1 MRRQRRGD
9 ICFGR
14 GCVVIVL
21 APALR
26 ELAARTDAA
35 QGFTGTVRHTAS
47 LHYTSGSKITTLIS
61 RLYF

>member
-14 GCVVIVL
+14 GCVVVIL
-21 APALR
+21 AHALR

-47 LHYTSGSKITTLIS
+47 LHYTSGAKITTLIS
-61 RLYF
+61 WLYF